1 MAFIAPAPGA
11 GLGGLAEEGEEV
23 EVWIAGRSAAL
34 LDFSQNVLKLTD
46 RFGLGVALLAE
57 AGAQQSQ
64 SCLALSGI

>member
-1 MAFIAPAPGA
+1 MAFVAPAPGA

-23 EVWIAGRSAAL
+23 EVWIAGRPAAL
-34 LDFSQNVLKLTD
+34 LDFSQDVLKLSD

-64 SCLALSGI
+64 RCLSLRGV